1 MADTATHAQAA
12 GGVQPMTST
21 LSKKRIVLVMAGTM
35 LGMLLAA
42 LDQTIV
48 GTALPR
54 IIADF
59 NGLEHYAWVVTA
71 YMLASTVMVPIYGKL
86 SDIYGRRLFFLG
98 GMIVFLAGSALAG
111 MSQNMTQLIL
121 FRGLQGLGGGA
132 LIPIALVII
141 GDIFPPSE
149 RGKWQGLMT
158 AMFGLSSIVG
168 PSLGGWLTDNWGW
181 RWVFYVNMPVG
192 ILALVTAGIALPRI
206 TKRRAHSI
214 DYLGSVLLVAG
225 AIPLLLAF
233 SWAGT
238 QYAWGSVQ
246 IIGLIIVAVVV
257 LIAFLLV
264 ETKAKEPIIT
274 PSLFKNS
281 IFSVS
286 VLSMF
291 LVSVGMFGTIIYL
304 PLFIQGVL
312 GHSATNSGAVL
323 TPMML
328 GFMVSS
334 FIGGMLMSKT
344 GRYKV
349 LSLSGFAV
357 ATVGMF
363 LLSRMTVDATD
374 TLVIRNMVITGLGIG
389 VMMSLFTIIVQNAF
403 PFSRLG
409 EVTSSLQFFRSIGGT
424 IGVALFGS
432 VMTNRFS
439 QAFDANLPQTLR
451 EAIPA
456 DRIAAVKNPQLL
468 LSPEATAQVRDSF
481 AALGAQGLDLFDQLM
496 TVIRESLGSAITDLF
511 AVGMGIMILG
521 LVTCLFL
528 REIPLRKSHHAPIDG
543 VAPKPA
549 APEPPERPD
558 RSGVVLGLAL
568 ALVAR
573 EAQRPGADPHLLAS
587 LASTAGGRYPREWSD
602 EERGRAVVRESIE
615 PLAVAL
621 LASYVAGRNANGN
634 GDGSSN
640 GREATLTSLNGHQN
654 GRSAS

>member
-1 MADTATHAQAA
+1 
-12 GGVQPMTST
+12 MTST
-21 LSKKRIVLVMAGTM
+21 LSTKRIVLVMAGTM

-71 YMLASTVMVPIYGKL
+71 YMLASTVTVPIYGKL

-98 GMIVFLAGSALAG
+98 GMIIFLVGSALAG
-111 MSQNMTQLIL
+111 MSQNMTQLII

-158 AMFGLSSIVG
+158 GMFGLASIVG

-192 ILALVTAGIALPRI
+192 VLALATAGFALPRI
-206 TKRRAHSI
+206 TQRRAHSI
-214 DYLGSVLLVAG
+214 DYLGALLLVAG

-238 QYAWGSVQ
+238 DYSWGSVQ
-246 IIGLIIVAVVV
+246 IIGLLVVAVAI
-257 LIAFLLV
+257 LIAFMLV
-264 ETKAKEPIIT
+264 ETKAKEPIIA

-286 VLSMF
+286 VFAMF
-291 LVSVGMFGTIIYL
+291 LISTGMFGTIIFL

-312 GHSATNSGAVL
+312 GHSATNAGAVL

-349 LSLSGFAV
+349 LTLSGFAV
-357 ATVGMF
+357 ASAGMF
-363 LLSRMTVDATD
+363 LLSRMTVGSTD
-374 TLVIRNMVITGLGIG
+374 VQVIRNMVITGLGIG

-403 PFSRLG
+403 PFNRLG

-432 VMTNRFS
+432 VMINRFS
-439 QAFDANLPQTLR
+439 QGFDANLPSTLM
-451 EAIPA
+451 EGIPA
-456 DRIAAVKNPQLL
+456 DRLAAVKNPQVL

-481 AALGAQGLDLFDQLM
+481 NALGAQGLDLYNQLM
-496 TVIRESLGSAITDLF
+496 LVIRDSLASAITDLF
-511 AVGMGIMILG
+511 GVGMGIMILG

-528 REIPLRKSHHAPIDG
+528 REIPLRKSNQVPIGD
-543 VAPKPA
+543 VV
-549 APEPPERPD
+549 PPVEELESPD
-558 RSGVVLGLAL
+558 R
-568 ALVAR
+568 
-573 EAQRPGADPHLLAS
+573 PGSAS
-587 LASTAGGRYPREWSD
+587 SKRINGD
-602 EERGRAVVRESIE
+602 EFDRAT
-615 PLAVAL
+615 PLA
-621 LASYVAGRNANGN
+621 
-634 GDGSSN
+634 
-640 GREATLTSLNGHQN
+640 EAKPSDLTADRTLTSERTNSRFANG
-654 GRSAS
+654 GKA

>member
-1 MADTATHAQAA
+1 MADMATNVQAA

-21 LSKKRIVLVMAGTM
+21 LSRKRIVLVMAGTM

-54 IIADF
+54 IVADF
-59 NGLEHYAWVVTA
+59 NGMAHYAWVVTA
-71 YMLASTVMVPIYGKL
+71 YLLASTVMVPIFGKL
-86 SDIYGRRLFFLG
+86 SDIYGRRTFFLG
-98 GMIVFLAGSALAG
+98 GMIIFLIGSALAG
-111 MSQNMTQLIL
+111 MSQSMTQLIL
-121 FRGLQGLGGGA
+121 FRGLQGLGGAA

-158 AMFGLSSIVG
+158 GMFGLASIIG
-168 PSLGGWLTDNWGW
+168 PTLGGWLTDNWGW

-192 ILALVTAGIALPRI
+192 VLALVTAGLALPRV
-206 TKRRAHSI
+206 TQQRVHTI
-214 DYLGSVLLVAG
+214 DYLGSVLLMAG

-238 QYAWGSVQ
+238 DYAWGSFQ
-246 IIGLIIVAVVV
+246 IIGLLIVAVVI
-257 LIAFLLV
+257 LIAFMLV
-264 ETKAKEPIIT
+264 EMKAKEPIIA

-291 LVSVGMFGTIIYL
+291 LVSAGMFGAVIYL

-312 GHSATNSGAVL
+312 GQSATNSGAVL

-334 FIGGMLMSKT
+334 FIGGLLLSKT

-349 LSLSGFAV
+349 MAVSGFAV
-357 ATVGMF
+357 AAVGMF
-363 LLSRMTVDATD
+363 LLSRMTVGVAD
-374 TLVIRNMVITGLGIG
+374 TQVIRNMVILGLGIG

-432 VMTNRFS
+432 IMANRFS
-439 QAFDANLPQTLR
+439 HTFDTTMPATLK
-451 EAIPA
+451 EGIPA
-456 DRIAAVKNPQLL
+456 DQLAAVKNPQLL

-481 AALGAQGLDLFDQLM
+481 TALGAQGLDMFDQLM
-496 TVIRESLGSAITDLF
+496 NVIRDSLASAITDLF
-511 AVGMGIMILG
+511 GVGIGVMILG
-521 LVTCLFL
+521 LVACLFL
-528 REIPLRKSHHAPIDG
+528 REIPLRKSNHGPVEEG
-543 VAPKPA
+543 VPPVKV
-549 APEPPERPD
+549 PESPDRPD
-558 RSGVVLGLAL
+558 RSRVVLGLAL

-573 EAQRPGADPHLLAS
+573 EVQRPDADPHLLAS
-587 LASTAGGRYPREWSD
+587 LASTADGRYPREWSE
-602 EERGRAVVRESIE
+602 EERGRAVACETIE
-615 PLAVAL
+615 PLAIAL
-621 LASYVAGRNANGN
+621 LASYA
-634 GDGSSN
+634 
-640 GREATLTSLNGHQN
+640 
-654 GRSAS
+654 ASTWPH